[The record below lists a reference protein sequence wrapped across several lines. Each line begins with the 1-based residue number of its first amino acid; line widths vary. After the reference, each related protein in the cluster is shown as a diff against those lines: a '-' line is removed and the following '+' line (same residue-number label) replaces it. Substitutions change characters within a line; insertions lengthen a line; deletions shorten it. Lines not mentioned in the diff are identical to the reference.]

1 MLDEN
6 AIIWRWYKAKRQ
18 HSRRFL
24 SLHNSS
30 TYLFHPFLFVNWLNN
45 SDLFMLHFLERNSR
59 CFVMAKGLRWLV
71 TIARMSRRLP
81 FISHHRHITSS
92 CGIRWDLT
100 AQLDQLPALSRR
112 KLFYQHRRRQIKYL
126 ANTTDAKWEKVF
138 FMLSSFSGCDSR
150 WRNGKQ
156 RWEAIKKSSFHHK
169 SASAEIFAIPR
180 KKKTKT
186 KSRLPTFSLVR
197 CLATRLLRTSPNGE
211 RQQKSKIRQAARR

>member
-1 MLDEN
+1 
-6 AIIWRWYKAKRQ
+6 
-18 HSRRFL
+18 
-24 SLHNSS
+24 
-30 TYLFHPFLFVNWLNN
+30 
-45 SDLFMLHFLERNSR
+45 MLHFLERNSR

-92 CGIRWDLT
+92 CGILWDLT

-180 KKKTKT
+180 KKRRKRNLDCPLSRSFDVSQLDCWEHRQTASASRKA
-186 KSRLPTFSLVR
+186 KSGKPPVAKNICHAIAKLSIY
-197 CLATRLLRTSPNGE
+197 AKSASASPFH
-211 RQQKSKIRQAARR
+211 Q